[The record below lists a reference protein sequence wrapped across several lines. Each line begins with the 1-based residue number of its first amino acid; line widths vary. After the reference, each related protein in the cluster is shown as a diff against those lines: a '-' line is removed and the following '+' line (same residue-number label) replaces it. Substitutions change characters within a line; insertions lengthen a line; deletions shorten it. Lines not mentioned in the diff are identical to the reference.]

1 MSKRFRK
8 DTAVSGKI
16 RDAAR
21 YISED
26 LIKHGCL
33 VHRYDA
39 VKTNSVYLKVDAGVA
54 CSIRLSDHQ
63 GYDYLKYRYNY
74 MAQVPGA
81 EVWQVTDGH
90 ERFYYQSGAIDRLIE
105 DVLALRE
112 QRMEIYQDYKGLI
125 ERSLRESK
133 TQAGFWQGA
142 YCVNNKMKKGDAA

>member
-1 MSKRFRK
+1 MSKRFHK
-8 DTAVSGKI
+8 DPALSGKI
-16 RDAAR
+16 QEAAR
-21 YISED
+21 YISEA
-26 LIKHGCL
+26 LIKHDCQI
-33 VHRYDA
+33 HRYDA
-39 VKTNSVYLKVDAGVA
+39 IKTNSVYLKVDAGVA

-81 EVWQVTDGH
+81 EVRQITDGH

-112 QRMEIYQDYKGLI
+112 QRMAIYQDYRGLI

-133 TQAGFWQGA
+133 TQTGFWQGA
-142 YCVNNKMKKGDAA
+142 YCVNNRLKKGDAA